1 MCDCGKKST
10 HILSVLD
17 VENDEVV
24 ETTMCMGHAIRERR
38 ALERAGVLAEVRQN
52 IFNSIPRFAVDWEP
66 APVPA

>member
-10 HILSVLD
+10 HFLSVLD
-17 VENDEVV
+17 VEADEIV
-24 ETTMCMGHAIRERR
+24 ETPMCMSHAIRERR

-66 APVPA
+66 VTV